1 MGQKLWEKLSIR
13 AKNLPILKN
22 KKDFLGQK
30 KQAGAELKNK
40 IRIFWAKSWG
50 KKEYNGQTLTNLKK
64 KKRLF
69 GLILSRKKFENKVQK
84 LTNFQEKKAFVGP
97 KNKLGLSLI

>member
-1 MGQKLWEKLSIR
+1 M
-13 AKNLPILKN
+13 
-22 KKDFLGQK
+22 GQK

-40 IRIFWAKSWG
+40 IRIFCAKSWG
-50 KKEYNGQTLTNLKK
+50 KKEYNGQKLTNLKK
-64 KKRLF
+64 KKKTFRADLKQ
-69 GLILSRKKFENKVQK
+69 KKFENKVQK